1 MGRGREPVDY
11 VAVILALA
19 LGLVAV
25 LILVA
30 TMVQIV
36 NAAFPQ
42 VELSDNASQVLT
54 TAVGALAGL
63 LGSYIGSKARRG
75 D

>member
-1 MGRGREPVDY
+1 MPREPVDV
-11 VAVILALA
+11 VAVILATA

-36 NAAFPQ
+36 QSSLPQ
-42 VELSDNASQVLT
+42 VELSENASQVLT

-63 LGSYIGSKARRG
+63 LGSYIGGRHRRP
-75 D
+75 

>member
-1 MGRGREPVDY
+1 MPREPVDV
-11 VAVILALA
+11 VAVILATA

-36 NAAFPQ
+36 QSSLPQ
-42 VELSDNASQVLT
+42 VELSENASQVLT

-63 LGSYIGSKARRG
+63 LGSYIGGRHRRG
-75 D
+75 

>member
-1 MGRGREPVDY
+1 M
-11 VAVILALA
+11 AVILAAA

-36 NAAFPQ
+36 QSSLPQ
-42 VELSDNASQVLT
+42 VELSENASQVLT

-63 LGSYIGSKARRG
+63 LGSYIGGRHRRG
-75 D
+75 

>member
-1 MGRGREPVDY
+1 
-11 VAVILALA
+11 
-19 LGLVAV
+19 
-25 LILVA
+25 
-30 TMVQIV
+30 
-36 NAAFPQ
+36 

-63 LGSYIGSKARRG
+63 IGSYIGGRHRR

>member
-1 MGRGREPVDY
+1 VGRGRDPVDT
-11 VAVILALA
+11 VAMILALA

-30 TMVQIV
+30 TMVQIL
-36 NAAFPQ
+36 NSAFPQ

-63 LGSYIGSKARRG
+63 IGSYIGGRHRR